1 MLETLYDK
9 LWRAH
14 QVCDLEGDLSLI
26 YIDRHLIH
34 EVTSPQAFA
43 GLKLRQRRLRQPE
56 ATLAVMDHAIP
67 TKNRLHI
74 ADPVAKEQ
82 VATLERNCSAS
93 QVALYD
99 MSDLRQGIV
108 HVIGPEQGFCLPGM
122 TVVCGDSH
130 TSTNGALG
138 TLAFGIGTSEV
149 EHVFATQCLPL
160 SRWRNMRINFK
171 GTLPQGLYAKDM
183 ILSCIGAI
191 GTAGA
196 TGCAI
201 EYAGEAIQA
210 LSVEGRMTMC
220 NMSIEAGARAG
231 MVAVDDTTLD
241 YIKGRP
247 LAPTGVLW
255 EQAVEYW
262 RSLHSDPGSHFDK
275 EVEMDVSKLEPQLT
289 WGTSPEMVCG
299 ITGEVPD
306 PAAEKDL
313 VRRSGMS
320 NALRYMGLEP
330 GTAMTSI
337 GIDKVFIGSCTNARI
352 EDLRVVANV
361 VRGHRVAPS
370 VLEALVV
377 PGSGLVGL
385 QAEQEG
391 LAQIFVDAGFQWRQ
405 PGCSMCLG
413 MNNDRL
419 ASGERC
425 ASTSNRNF
433 EGRQGQGGRTHLLS
447 PAMAAAAAIAG
458 HFVDA
463 REFV

>member
-337 GIDKVFIGSCTNARI
+337 
-352 EDLRVVANV
+352 
-361 VRGHRVAPS
+361 
-370 VLEALVV
+370 
-377 PGSGLVGL
+377 
-385 QAEQEG
+385 
-391 LAQIFVDAGFQWRQ
+391 
-405 PGCSMCLG
+405 
-413 MNNDRL
+413 
-419 ASGERC
+419 
-425 ASTSNRNF
+425 
-433 EGRQGQGGRTHLLS
+433 
-447 PAMAAAAAIAG
+447 
-458 HFVDA
+458 
-463 REFV
+463 